1 MNISP
6 EEFGKLFSEFRR
18 EAFRLET
25 LDDYSKSGGVDAYR
39 AFLAGRPQPEEYK
52 AAGWVT
58 TVRDATQAGKRM
70 YRVHILAR
78 PLSDYLRFELGWGYV
93 RNQEAGEEFF
103 ILDTTDRSNPLA
115 GVPDF
120 WAFDERSVVTMQYGN
135 GGEFLGAELIPE
147 EQAQEWLK
155 LRDVAL
161 GSAVPF
167 RGWWE
172 RHKPRR
178 TSEL

>member
-6 EEFGKLFSEFRR
+6 EDFGNLFKEFQR

-25 LDDYSKSGGVDAYR
+25 LDDYSKSGGVNAYH
-39 AFLAGRPQPEEYK
+39 AFLAGKPQPEEYK
-52 AAGWVT
+52 SAGWVT

-103 ILDTTDRSNPLA
+103 ILDTTEQPNPLE

-120 WAFDERSVVTMQYGN
+120 WAFDERSVVTMQYGD
-135 GGEFLGAELIPE
+135 GGEFLSAELAPE
-147 EQAQEWLK
+147 EQAQEWIEY
-155 LRDVAL
+155 RDAAL
-161 GSAVPF
+161 SNAIPF
-167 RGWWE
+167 RDWWE
-172 RHKPRR
+172 QHKPA
-178 TSEL
+178 